1 MSNHPAFVSVVLLF
15 GFAGLVPGQDNAAI
29 REQQANAANVSTG
42 RAEFRQTCG
51 FCHGPDARGASGPDL
66 IRSSIVSHDVNGNL
80 IGPVIRNGRPEK
92 GMPAFPMSDTQI
104 RAIADFL
111 HAEAQLA
118 SSVARRVPSEYPLE
132 KLLVGNAEAGKA
144 YFNGEGQCVKCH
156 STAGDF
162 AHIATKYKPIDLQ
175 SRIAFPSGAVPTVV
189 VTEPSGEKITGD
201 QVYADEFLVSLRT
214 PDGWIR
220 SWKRSAAKIE
230 IEDPLAAH
238 EKLLNTYTDKA
249 IHDVFAFLET
259 LK

>member
-1 MSNHPAFVSVVLLF
+1 MRNRSALVFAVLVF
-15 GFAGLVPGQDNAAI
+15 GLAGLVHAQDNGAI

-42 RAEFRQTCG
+42 KTEFRQTCG
-51 FCHGPDARGASGPDL
+51 FCHGPDGRGASGPDL

-80 IGPVIRNGRPEK
+80 IGPVVRNGRPEK
-92 GMPAFPMSDTQI
+92 GMPAFPMSDTQV

-118 SSVARRVPSEYPLE
+118 SSVARRVPSEYPIE

-144 YFNGEGQCVKCH
+144 YFHGEGGCVKCH
-156 STAGDF
+156 STTGDF

-189 VTEPSGEKITGD
+189 VTEPSGKRITGD
-201 QVYADEFLVSLRT
+201 QVYADEFLVSVRT

-220 SWKRSAAKIE
+220 SWKRSPAKIE
-230 IEDPLAAH
+230 TQDPLAAH
-238 EKLLNTYTDKA
+238 EQLLRTYTDKA
-249 IHDVFAFLET
+249 IHDLFAFLET